1 MHHVHELVTRS
12 EIDTPLSISLNTAN
26 GLVMKGVSALLADDS
41 FRIASAPA
49 RSAHETADCVYKW
62 IQEHQDQTTT
72 FEKQLTESLNS
83 CIKVRKSSQKLN
95 RGKMWSSYHSVR
107 TSDSY
112 ISAWRAFLQK
122 SGNSTFSPIFC
133 QYVGDQVFKEL
144 IKLHCP
150 LESSEATATAHSAL
164 TYEEINAI
172 RYAAGYVPR
181 ALKKKLTKSAHP
193 LKEDLQLCLLDLLD
207 DGDEES
213 NESQDWIASI
223 NRGGL
228 TRINHNTFE
237 LFLAMEHEL
246 RKHLS
251 MSQAPNLSDHVH
263 ASIVENEDVQF
274 LWSIIGA
281 DWDENCGSVLLQM
294 LVSQWVKIRGF
305 SFASAWIEKYKT
317 TQKKTIQK
325 SKGVRKQLL
334 PKPTTKND
342 SSTQED
348 IDHE

>member
-1 MHHVHELVTRS
+1 MLQ
-12 EIDTPLSISLNTAN
+12 
-26 GLVMKGVSALLADDS
+26 GM
-41 FRIASAPA
+41 
-49 RSAHETADCVYKW
+49 Y
-62 IQEHQDQTTT
+62 QEHWKRNWQNQHT
-72 FEKQLTESLNS
+72 
-83 CIKVRKSSQKLN
+83 
-95 RGKMWSSYHSVR
+95 
-107 TSDSY
+107 
-112 ISAWRAFLQK
+112 
-122 SGNSTFSPIFC
+122 
-133 QYVGDQVFKEL
+133 
-144 IKLHCP
+144 
-150 LESSEATATAHSAL
+150 
-164 TYEEINAI
+164 
-172 RYAAGYVPR
+172 
-181 ALKKKLTKSAHP
+181 P

-251 MSQAPNLSDHVH
+251 MSQAPNLSNHLH